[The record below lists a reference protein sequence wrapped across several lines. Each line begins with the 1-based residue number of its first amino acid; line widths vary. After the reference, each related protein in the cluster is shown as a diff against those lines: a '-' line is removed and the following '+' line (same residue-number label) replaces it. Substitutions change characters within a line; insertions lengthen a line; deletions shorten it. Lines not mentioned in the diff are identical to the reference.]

1 MAFFKNKKV
10 RNYFFLLLFI
20 AGLIFL
26 FFNEQGVIK
35 YLKLK
40 SEVKDINTQMEKVEK
55 GNKQLK
61 DEGDSLKQKIPAKI
75 ERTAREKYNM
85 IREGEK
91 AIKVEKE

>member
-55 GNKQLK
+55 ENKRLK
-61 DEGDSLKQKIPAKI
+61 NEADSLKQKIPAKI
-75 ERTAREKYNM
+75 ERTAREKFNM

-91 AIKVEKE
+91 AIKVEKK

>member
-20 AGLIFL
+20 VGLTFL

-40 SEVKDINTQMEKVEK
+40 SEVKDINTQIEKVEK
-55 GNKQLK
+55 ENKRLK
-61 DEGDSLKQKIPAKI
+61 EEADSLKQKVPAKI

>member
-1 MAFFKNKKV
+1 MAIFKNKKF

-40 SEVKDINTQMEKVEK
+40 GEVKDINTQMEKVEK
-55 GNKQLK
+55 ENKQLK

>member
-1 MAFFKNKKV
+1 MAFFKNKKI

-20 AGLIFL
+20 AGLTFL
-26 FFNEQGVIK
+26 FFNEQGVFK

-40 SEVKDINTQMEKVEK
+40 GEVKDINSQMEKVDKE
-55 GNKQLK
+55 NKKLK
-61 DEGDSLKQKIPAKI
+61 DEVDSLKQKIPAKI

-91 AIKVEKE
+91 AIKIEEE

>member
-40 SEVKDINTQMEKVEK
+40 SVVKDINTQMEKVEK
-55 GNKQLK
+55 ENKRLK
-61 DEGDSLKQKIPAKI
+61 NEADSLKQKIPAKI
-75 ERTAREKYNM
+75 ERTAREKFNM

>member
-1 MAFFKNKKV
+1 M
-10 RNYFFLLLFI
+10 
-20 AGLIFL
+20 
-26 FFNEQGVIK
+26 IK

-55 GNKQLK
+55 ENKQLK

>member
-40 SEVKDINTQMEKVEK
+40 SEVKDINTQIEKVEK
-55 GNKQLK
+55 ENKRLK
-61 DEGDSLKQKIPAKI
+61 DEVDSLKQKVPAKI

>member
-1 MAFFKNKKV
+1 MALFKNKKV

-20 AGLIFL
+20 AGLLFL

-40 SEVKDINTQMEKVEK
+40 SEVKDINTQIEKVEK
-55 GNKQLK
+55 KNKRLK
-61 DEGDSLKQKIPAKI
+61 EEADSLKQKIPAKI

-91 AIKVEKE
+91 AIKVEKK

>member
-1 MAFFKNKKV
+1 MAIFKNKKV

-55 GNKQLK
+55 ENKQLK

>member
-1 MAFFKNKKV
+1 MAFFKNKKF

-40 SEVKDINTQMEKVEK
+40 GEVKDINAQTEKVEK
-55 GNKQLK
+55 ENERLK
-61 DEGDSLKQKIPAKI
+61 NEADSLKHKIPAKI

-91 AIKVEKE
+91 AIRIEEK

>member
-1 MAFFKNKKV
+1 MAFFKNKKI

-20 AGLIFL
+20 DGLTFL
-26 FFNEQGVIK
+26 FFNEQGVFK

-40 SEVKDINTQMEKVEK
+40 GEVKDINSQMEKVDKE
-55 GNKQLK
+55 NKKLK
-61 DEGDSLKQKIPAKI
+61 DEVDSLKQKIPAKI

-91 AIKVEKE
+91 AIKIEEE

>member
-1 MAFFKNKKV
+1 MAFFKNKKI

-26 FFNEQGVIK
+26 FFNEQGVFK

-40 SEVKDINTQMEKVEK
+40 GEVKDINSQMEKVDK
-55 GNKQLK
+55 KNKKLK
-61 DEGDSLKQKIPAKI
+61 DEVDSLKQKIPAKI

-91 AIKVEKE
+91 AIKIEEE

>member
-1 MAFFKNKKV
+1 MALFKNKKV

-20 AGLIFL
+20 AGLLFL

-40 SEVKDINTQMEKVEK
+40 SEVKGIKTQIEKVAKE
-55 GNKQLK
+55 NKRLK
-61 DEGDSLKQKIPAKI
+61 EEADSLKQKIPAKL

-85 IREGEK
+85 IRKGEK

>member
-1 MAFFKNKKV
+1 MALFKNKKV

-20 AGLIFL
+20 VGLLFL

-40 SEVKDINTQMEKVEK
+40 SEVKDINTQIEKVEK
-55 GNKQLK
+55 ENKRLK
-61 DEGDSLKQKIPAKI
+61 EEADSLKQKVPAKI

>member
-1 MAFFKNKKV
+1 MVILKNKKV

-26 FFNEQGVIK
+26 FINEQGVIK

-40 SEVKDINTQMEKVEK
+40 SEVKDINTQIEKVEK
-55 GNKQLK
+55 ENKRLK
-61 DEGDSLKQKIPAKI
+61 EEADSLKRKIPAKI

-91 AIKVEKE
+91 AIKVEGK

>member
-20 AGLIFL
+20 AGLTFL

-40 SEVKDINTQMEKVEK
+40 SEVKDINTQMERVEK
-55 GNKQLK
+55 ENKRLK
-61 DEGDSLKQKIPAKI
+61 NEADSLKQKIPAKI

>member
-1 MAFFKNKKV
+1 MAIFKNKKF

-55 GNKQLK
+55 ENKQLK

>member
-1 MAFFKNKKV
+1 MAFFKNKKI

-20 AGLIFL
+20 AGLTFL
-26 FFNEQGVIK
+26 FFNEQGVFK

-40 SEVKDINTQMEKVEK
+40 GEVKDINSQIEKVDKE
-55 GNKQLK
+55 NKKLK
-61 DEGDSLKQKIPAKI
+61 DEVDSLKQKIPAKI

-91 AIKVEKE
+91 AIKIEEE

>member
-1 MAFFKNKKV
+1 MAIFKNKKV

-40 SEVKDINTQMEKVEK
+40 GEVKDINTQMEKVEK
-55 GNKQLK
+55 ENKQLK